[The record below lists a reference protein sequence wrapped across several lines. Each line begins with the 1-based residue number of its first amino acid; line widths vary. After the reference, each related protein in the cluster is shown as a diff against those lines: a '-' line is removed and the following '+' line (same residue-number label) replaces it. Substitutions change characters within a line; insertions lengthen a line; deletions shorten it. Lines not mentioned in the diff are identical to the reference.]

1 MGKIGIQVDGRIVEE
16 LSDRI
21 PSNLLALNEL
31 LKNAYDAGASSVEIS
46 LDTHEEKLMISDT
59 GDGMTEKEI
68 KTLFHLAHSTKQ
80 YGSINPKTGRRI
92 QGSKGLGFLS
102 AFKFG
107 DVVSWVTSLDGKTG
121 KRFTVNINDVKH
133 LDDINE
139 YELPIYDTKVSQKG
153 TTVSISLDSY
163 NLDSLSSY
171 FADDRYAKRILH
183 CFCDDGI
190 SVALYVD
197 GVRRLPN
204 ELQQIDKAPE
214 SALLYLVDFNSEDMT
229 IRFSHK
235 RTSLFSVVIDEEVK
249 GFSLKASLNIYQ
261 FVAHQG
267 KKVDEIYRGPG
278 DTLYPLI
285 YVNDS
290 LFDNYDLFNPDAL
303 RSVKSSKALPQITGI
318 ICVNSD
324 NKGMQFNSDR
334 SKFQQNSLT
343 DSIAK
348 MLDLLNRTIQSE
360 GARYKKAILDGKFF
374 NEKPEAL
381 PRGLS
386 DEQLRSYLNQ
396 ELPFLSEIAI
406 KRSGDGVR
414 YTLFDNTQFIPYEED
429 PELRCADILLRCSSD
444 RVEIPSS
451 QINLL
456 DYVTGVSDSEGASI
470 DKSALQ
476 IKIDGSLAPT
486 NFLAA
491 ISAPCDM
498 QIWYEF
504 DDPNT
509 GKVIKE
515 LVLHF
520 VDSASEGGRSE
531 PNQISII
538 PLGGVVLNELP
549 YTAQLV
555 DEINNI
561 KFEDYPNMVACSM
574 RTVFELARDELDIAA
589 YKTKDL
595 GKDIEG
601 IIGFVRRNQNL
612 SKIANAI
619 PYSYHT
625 LESLT
630 ASMDTVYSLASLG
643 THKAASWLART
654 DIEALGIR
662 AGVFAII
669 VQGLKKL
676 DLDNEYTQ

>member
-1 MGKIGIQVDGRIVEE
+1 MDKIGIQVDGRIIEE

-31 LKNAYDAGASSVEIS
+31 LKNAYDAGAPTVEVS
-46 LDTHEEKLMISDT
+46 LDTHAKKLTISDT
-59 GDGMTEKEI
+59 GSGMTEKDI

-80 YGSINPKTGRRI
+80 YGSINPETGRRI

-107 DVVSWVTSLDGKTG
+107 DVVSWVTSLDGKAG
-121 KRFTVNINDVKH
+121 KSFTVNIGDVKY
-133 LDDINE
+133 LDDINK
-139 YELPIYDTKVSQKG
+139 YELEIHDTEVNKKG

-190 SVALYVD
+190 GVTLYVD
-197 GVRRLPN
+197 GVQRLPN
-204 ELQQIDKAPE
+204 EPQQIGKAPD
-214 SALLYLVDFNSEDMT
+214 SALLYLVDFSSEDMT

-235 RTSLFSVVIDEEVK
+235 GTFLFSAAIDEQIK
-249 GFSLKASLNIYQ
+249 DYSIKASLNIYQ
-261 FVAHQG
+261 FVSHQG
-267 KKVDEIYRGPG
+267 KQVDEIYRGP
-278 DTLYPLI
+278 DDALYPLI

-303 RSVKSSKALPQITGI
+303 RSVKSSKALPQITGK

-324 NKGMQFNSDR
+324 SKDMQFNSDR

-343 DSIAK
+343 DSIAET
-348 MLDLLNRTIQSE
+348 LGLLNRTIQIE
-360 GARYKKAILDGKFF
+360 GARYKKAILNGDFF

-381 PRGLS
+381 SRGLS
-386 DEQLRSYLNQ
+386 DKQLRSYLNQ
-396 ELPFLSEIAI
+396 ELPFLSEITI
-406 KRSGDGVR
+406 ERSDDGVH
-414 YTLFDNTQFIPYEED
+414 YALLGNSWFIPYEED
-429 PELRCADILLRCSSD
+429 PVLRCADILLRCSSD

-456 DYVTGVSDSEGASI
+456 DYVVDVSDSEGTSI
-470 DKSALQ
+470 DKSTIQ
-476 IKIDGSLAPT
+476 IKVDGSLAST
-486 NFLAA
+486 SFLAA
-491 ISAPCDM
+491 ISVPCDKRV
-498 QIWYEF
+498 WYEF

-509 GKVIKE
+509 GKVVKE

-520 VDSASEGGRSE
+520 IHPVDEGNQSE
-531 PNQISII
+531 PARVSII

-555 DEINNI
+555 NEINEI
-561 KFEDYPNMVACSM
+561 QFENYPNMVACSM

-595 GKDIEG
+595 GKDIEA
-601 IIGFVRRNQNL
+601 IIGFAKKDKNL
-612 SKIANAI
+612 SKIAEAI

-625 LESLT
+625 LESLV
-630 ASMDTVYSLASLG
+630 ASMGPVYSLTSLG
-643 THKAASWLART
+643 THKAASWLAKT
-654 DIEALGIR
+654 DIEALGKR
-662 AGVFAII
+662 AGAFVII
-669 VQGLKKL
+669 VLGMKKL
-676 DLDNEYTQ
+676 GIKDE